1 MILQQKLFYSKLTAF
16 LAATQI
22 CKIILVN
29 EGYMPYFV
37 VKILFIS
44 ATHPGRAI
52 GRLFPRTSNL
62 VFNFPSR
69 CVNLLPTL

>member
-1 MILQQKLFYSKLTAF
+1 ML
-16 LAATQI
+16 
-22 CKIILVN
+22 
-29 EGYMPYFV
+29 YFV

-52 GRLFPRTSNL
+52 GRLFSRTSNL

-69 CVNLLPTL
+69 CVSLLPIHCNFLGAMVIS